1 MVGVNLKLKNHENT
15 YPKRNSNSMEKDSNL
30 YYCFSSYIAYL
41 FDMLKPMKIS
51 IYTPYYKGKPRDQML
66 IDVLSKKHNVTINNI
81 IVKKTF
87 INKLFLGFFDITS
100 CFELIKDV
108 RKYDIVW
115 IEDIK
120 LLPLCIFAKLLGK
133 KVIFEEQDYNPSL
146 LFYFLTK
153 KYNFLKYFN
162 FIVFVISALEQ
173 IIARIFA
180 DKVVVNSE
188 FLKSH
193 FCKSELIFYASALEG
208 ISNNTDNEKIGF
220 LYIGC
225 FCKLKGANE
234 ILGFMANRKEPLF
247 ILGEIPEPDIHKEVK
262 SNNNIYFTER
272 RLQGYFLKKLL
283 KVILQDYFLYG
294 FSLTKGVCKNYRTTE
309 LSKEADY
316 LALGIPII
324 GNDRGTTADKIE
336 AGCGMYLKDFT
347 MLSRE
352 LKELVSNTCKYFYNR
367 KYSSEIFEQKI
378 NNLLYAEKSENIPL

>member
-1 MVGVNLKLKNHENT
+1 
-15 YPKRNSNSMEKDSNL
+15 
-30 YYCFSSYIAYL
+30 
-41 FDMLKPMKIS
+41 MKIS

-66 IDVLSKKHNVTINNI
+66 IDVLSKNHSVTINNI
-81 IVKKTF
+81 TTKKTF

-100 CFELIKDV
+100 SFKLIKDIK
-108 RKYDIVW
+108 KYDLVW

-153 KYNFLKYFN
+153 KYSVLKYFKI
-162 FIVFVISALEQ
+162 IVYVISVLEQ
-173 IIARIFA
+173 IVARIFT

-193 FCKSELIFYASALEG
+193 FSNSELIFYASALEG

-247 ILGEIPEPDIHKEVK
+247 ILGEIPEPDILKEVK

-272 RLQGYFLKKLL
+272 LPGYSLKRLL

-336 AGCGMYLKDFT
+336 AGCGMYLKYFT
-347 MLSRE
+347 MPSLELRE
-352 LKELVSNTCKYFYNR
+352 FMSNNCKSLYNR

-378 NNLLYAEKSENIPL
+378 NNLINN

>member
-1 MVGVNLKLKNHENT
+1 
-15 YPKRNSNSMEKDSNL
+15 
-30 YYCFSSYIAYL
+30 
-41 FDMLKPMKIS
+41 
-51 IYTPYYKGKPRDQML
+51 ML
-66 IDVLSKKHNVTINNI
+66 IDVLSKNHNVTINNI
-81 IVKKTF
+81 TTKKTF

-100 CFELIKDV
+100 SFKLIKDV
-108 RKYDIVW
+108 KKYDLVW

-153 KYNFLKYFN
+153 KYSVLKYFKV
-162 FIVFVISALEQ
+162 IVYVVSALEQ
-173 IIARIFA
+173 IIARIFT
-180 DKVVVNSE
+180 DKIVVNSK

-193 FCKSELIFYASALEG
+193 FYKSKLIFYASALEG
-208 ISNNTDNEKIGF
+208 ITNNINNKKIGF

-225 FCKLKGANE
+225 FCKLKGADE
-234 ILGFMANRKEPLF
+234 ILNFMKNHKEPLF
-247 ILGEIPEPDIHKEVK
+247 IFGEIPELDILKEVK

-272 RLQGYFLKKLL
+272 LPGYFLKKLL

-336 AGCGMYLKDFT
+336 AGCGMYLKDFIIP
-347 MLSRE
+347 SQE
-352 LKELVSNTCKYFYNR
+352 LKELMSNICKNIYNR
-367 KYSSEIFEQKI
+367 KYSSEIFKQKI
-378 NNLLYAEKSENIPL
+378 NNLINN